1 MKTLIETK
9 TGRIVNAGDVIT
21 LDGTAHILT
30 DFDVPELV
38 GSGVLSFACVEQFPK
53 KDNTKTTTQTSTP
66 DICWPTIDDIKEE
79 IINEYPSIP
88 QDIVIPIQI
97 KHPKLQA
104 VFYNWGYNKGLET
117 EESIQQA
124 IAILWHLHPQS
135 LLQIALKELAEEW
148 NEYAIEFYTG
158 TVYGFSLATGNMVPV
173 IAGKNL
179 KFTKYLALF
188 TEEHNAKKAL
198 TVVKELT
205 DLLFYGE

>member
-9 TGRIVNAGDVIT
+9 TGKVVNAGDVIT
-21 LDGTAHILT
+21 LDGSAHVLT
-30 DFDVPELV
+30 DFDVPGLV
-38 GSGVLSFACVEQFPK
+38 GRGILTFSCVDIPSKEVI
-53 KDNTKTTTQTSTP
+53 NTQATP
-66 DICWPTIDDIKEE
+66 QVSEESIPTV
-79 IINEYPSIP
+79 EYPCTP
-88 QDIVIPIQI
+88 QDVLFPLQI

-117 EESIQQA
+117 EENIQQA
-124 IAILWHLHPQS
+124 ITVLWQLHPQS

-158 TVYGFSLATGNMVPV
+158 TVYAFSLATGNIVPV
-173 IAGKNL
+173 IADENL
-179 KFTKYLALF
+179 KFTDHLALF

>member
-9 TGRIVNAGDVIT
+9 TGKVVNAGDVIT
-21 LDGTAHILT
+21 LDGSAHILT
-30 DFDVPELV
+30 DFDVPGLV
-38 GSGVLSFACVEQFPK
+38 GRGILTFSCVDTPSE
-53 KDNTKTTTQTSTP
+53 KTNTQTAP
-66 DICWPTIDDIKEE
+66 EINAGNIPTV
-79 IINEYPSIP
+79 EYPYTP
-88 QDIVIPIQI
+88 QEVMIPIQI

-117 EESIQQA
+117 EENIQQA
-124 IAILWHLHPQS
+124 ITVLWQLHPQS

-158 TVYGFSLATGNMVPV
+158 TVYAFSLATGNIVPV
-173 IAGKNL
+173 IADENL
-179 KFTKYLALF
+179 KFTEHLALF

>member
-38 GSGVLSFACVEQFPK
+38 GSGVLSFACVEQSPN

-79 IINEYPSIP
+79 IINEYPSIS
-88 QDIVIPIQI
+88 QDVVI

-104 VFYNWGYNKGLET
+104 VFYNWGYNKGLKT

-124 IAILWHLHPQS
+124 IVILWHLHPQS

-173 IAGKNL
+173 IADKNL
-179 KFTKYLALF
+179 KFTEYLALF